1 MTAYIIRRL
10 LLLPVILFGVTVLIF
25 LMLTQLSPTQRAS
38 LYVSDVPK
46 RQAELQKVIE
56 QYGLDDPIPQ
66 QYVRWIGTVVRGD
79 LGWSKTGKEP
89 VIDVIFGHLPATIEL
104 AMWAIV
110 PILFVG
116 IQLGILSAMH
126 HNRLPDHVLRIFS
139 IVGTSLPSFLAGLLL
154 LMFFAVVLGW
164 FPTGGRLTLELQRLV
179 DSPAWNNVTGIYTI
193 DSLINGNLAVFT
205 DAVHHL
211 VLPVLTLSYLNWA
224 VLLRVTRSSML
235 ETLRQDYVRTAR
247 AKGLV
252 ESKVIQNHARPNA
265 MLPVV
270 TISGWLL
277 IGLLSGVAITETIF
291 TWPGIG
297 QRFIAAASN
306 LDVVTVLGF
315 VLFNGML
322 LIIGNLVVDILYAY
336 LDPRVRLS

>member
-1 MTAYIIRRL
+1 MTAYIVRRL
-10 LLLPVILFGVTVLIF
+10 LLLPVILIGVTILIF
-25 LMLTQLSPTQRAS
+25 VMLTQLSPTQRAS

-46 RQAELQKVIE
+46 RQAELDRVID
-56 QYGLDDPIPQ
+56 QYGLDDPVPQ
-66 QYVRWIGTVVRGD
+66 QYVRWMRTILHGD

-89 VIDVIFGHLPATIEL
+89 VVRVIFGHLPATIEL
-104 AMWAIV
+104 ALWAIA

-116 IQLGILSAMH
+116 IQLGILSALN
-126 HNRLPDHVLRIFS
+126 HNKLPDHVLRIFS
-139 IVGTSLPSFLAGLLL
+139 ILGTSLPSFLAGLLL
-154 LMFFAVVLGW
+154 LMYFAVVLKW
-164 FPTGGRLTLELQRLV
+164 FPTGGRLTPELQRLV
-179 DSPAWNNVTGIYTI
+179 DGPTWNSVTGVYTL
-193 DSLINGNLAVFT
+193 DALLNGNMRVFL
-205 DAVHHL
+205 DALHHL
-211 VLPVLTLSYLNWA
+211 VLPVLALSYLNWA

-247 AKGLV
+247 AKGMT
-252 ESKVIQNHARPNA
+252 ENRVIQRHARPNA

-291 TWPGIG
+291 NWPGIG
-297 QRFIAAASN
+297 KRFIEAATN

-322 LIIGNLVVDILYAY
+322 LIIGNLVVDVLYAY